1 MLLTVLVVCPLEL
14 LGQAAG
20 TASET
25 YAYIDRFCKT
35 AIREMYQYRI
45 PASITLAQGILES
58 GSGRSD
64 LATIANNHFGIKCT
78 SDYKG
83 DTFLKDD
90 DKKDDCF
97 RVYMDAESSYRDHS
111 LFLVNR
117 SRYSFLFNYWIRDY
131 KAWAIGLKR
140 AGYATNPNYPQLL
153 IDVIEKYELYEYD
166 RHPEKYVMKK
176 EDDPNAVVQRA
187 FKNSNI
193 TQ

>member
-25 YAYIDRFCKT
+25 HAYIDRFCKT